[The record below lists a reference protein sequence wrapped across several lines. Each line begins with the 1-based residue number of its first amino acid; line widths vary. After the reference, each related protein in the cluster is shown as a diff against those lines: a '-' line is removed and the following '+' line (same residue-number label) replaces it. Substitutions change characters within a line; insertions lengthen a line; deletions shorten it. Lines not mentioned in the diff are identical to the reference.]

1 MVHTA
6 LGKSAPPHHVSE
18 LIQSMQECI
27 HNVRVWMSSKKQ
39 KLNDDKTEAMIVS
52 SQRMSTSLPMPD
64 SLIVGTSNVMFSQSV
79 KTLGV
84 MLDAYTS
91 YHEKTGY
98 KSSQNCQF

>member
-52 SQRMSTSLPMPD
+52 SQRMSMSLPL
-64 SLIVGTSNVMFSQSV
+64 SLI
-79 KTLGV
+79 
-84 MLDAYTS
+84 
-91 YHEKTGY
+91 HI
-98 KSSQNCQF
+98 

>member
-52 SQRMSTSLPMPD
+52 SQRMSTSLPMPY
-64 SLIVGTSNVMFSQSV
+64 SPAVGASNVVFSQSV

-84 MLDAYTS
+84 ILDTHLAIKN
-91 YHEKTGY
+91 HVV
-98 KSSQNCQF
+98 N